1 LQNQVEAEVSIELS
15 LTDALESLSLD
26 FIGFDIQDVL
36 VNGEST
42 EFQRTPRKLLVLLPE
57 NSAAGDSPTL
67 TVRYNGQ
74 TTRRPSLFAPFES
87 HLGLFF
93 PDGESL
99 YVLSEPDGSRYWFP
113 NNDHPRDKAT
123 YRFELTVPSRLTA
136 VANGT
141 LLDTQPN
148 GDHTTYIWEH
158 DAPMASY
165 LTTVAVGRYTVLEGE
180 GPNGLPLRDYVF
192 SADLTRWEREF
203 ANTAEAL
210 AWFEGM
216 LGPYPFETYGHV
228 DVNASGIALE
238 TQTMV
243 VMSTDMI
250 DEDVMVHEMAHQW
263 FGDWVSLDSWG
274 EMWRNE
280 GFASYFEFL
289 WPEREGLTA
298 FNNEMNL
305 LQASIE
311 SRDTLQPLDALSP
324 SNLFGYEVYIKGA
337 VVAHALR
344 NEVGD
349 EAFFSSLRLYF
360 SRYGGATASNTDFQE
375 VFEETSGQDLDE
387 FFSYWLS
394 Q

>member
-1 LQNQVEAEVSIELS
+1 
-15 LTDALESLSLD
+15 
-26 FIGFDIQDVL
+26 
-36 VNGEST
+36 
-42 EFQRTPRKLLVLLPE
+42 
-57 NSAAGDSPTL
+57 
-67 TVRYNGQ
+67 
-74 TTRRPSLFAPFES
+74 
-87 HLGLFF
+87 
-93 PDGESL
+93 
-99 YVLSEPDGSRYWFP
+99 
-113 NNDHPRDKAT
+113 
-123 YRFELTVPSRLTA
+123 
-136 VANGT
+136 
-141 LLDTQPN
+141 
-148 GDHTTYIWEH
+148 
-158 DAPMASY
+158 MASY

-192 SADLTRWEREF
+192 GADLTRWEREF

-349 EAFFSSLRLYF
+349 EAFFSSLQLYF
-360 SRYGGATASNTDFQE
+360 SRYGGATASNADFQE